1 VIDSVLPL
9 DINPPADDVARVFV
23 ARTELVTPAAKN
35 EITRALLANDFPAL
49 AKYGRFLEP
58 IGRRIVANASAADRM
73 LLQQRLQSAY
83 AAMMTFR
90 DPCAG

>member
-1 VIDSVLPL
+1 MIDSVLPL

-35 EITRALLANDFPAL
+35 EITRALLANDIPAL
-49 AKYGRFLEP
+49 AKYGRFLEA
-58 IGRRIVANASAADRM
+58 IGRRIVENASEADRM
-73 LLQQRLQSAY
+73 LLEQRLQSAY

-90 DPCAG
+90 DRCAG